1 MSHEGEFE
9 FSGGIAVL
17 AAAPGYAR
25 AARLVWADSLF
36 GQEFPAAEA
45 GKAAF
50 GDDAPA
56 ALLAAIDRIG
66 EGEAASVACAPAML
80 FAGRYEGTLR
90 VVGLGGGR
98 VLLALAVAAENR
110 EQAVESRLAE
120 TLDAVPVAAALVA
133 VADGTILWINAS
145 FRELL
150 DGSEFDLIGTSLA
163 DHFALPGAF
172 KTLLAATGKFAA
184 SAAMPTPVKTLSG
197 IMTPVA
203 ATAKRMAFRGQ
214 DAALVCLSHGF

>member
-1 MSHEGEFE
+1 MSDDGKIELA
-9 FSGGIAVL
+9 GGIAVL
-17 AAAPGYAR
+17 AAAPGHAR

-36 GQEFPAAEA
+36 VEEFDEAEPGA
-45 GKAAF
+45 AAF

-56 ALLAAIDRIG
+56 ALLAAIDGIA
-66 EGEAASVACAPAML
+66 EGAVTHVACAPAQL

-98 VLLALAVAAENR
+98 VLLALAVAAEN
-110 EQAVESRLAE
+110 EAQAAESRLAE

-133 VADGTILWINAS
+133 VADGTILWLNAP

-150 DGSEFDLIGTSLA
+150 DGSEFDLMGTSLA
-163 DHFALPGAF
+163 GHFALPGAF
-172 KTLLAATGKFAA
+172 KTLIAATGKFAA
-184 SAAMPTPVKTLSG
+184 SAPMPTPLKTLSG

-203 ATAKRMAFRGQ
+203 ATAKRMPFRGQ
-214 DAALVCLSHGF
+214 EAALVCLSHGF

>member
-1 MSHEGEFE
+1 MSDDGKIELA
-9 FSGGIAVL
+9 GGIAVL
-17 AAAPGYAR
+17 AAAPGHAR

-36 GQEFPAAEA
+36 VEEFAEA
-45 GKAAF
+45 EPGAAAF

-56 ALLAAIDRIG
+56 ALLAAIDGIA
-66 EGEAASVACAPAML
+66 EGAVTHVACAPAQL

-98 VLLALAVAAENR
+98 VLLALAVAAEN
-110 EQAVESRLAE
+110 EAQAAESRLAE

-133 VADGTILWINAS
+133 VADGTILWLNAP

-150 DGSEFDLIGTSLA
+150 DGSEFDLMGTSLA
-163 DHFALPGAF
+163 GHFALPGAF
-172 KTLLAATGKFAA
+172 KTLIAATGKFAA
-184 SAAMPTPVKTLSG
+184 SAPMPTPLKTLSG

-203 ATAKRMAFRGQ
+203 ATAKRMPFRGQ
-214 DAALVCLSHGF
+214 EAALVCLSHGF